1 MSLSKRH
8 VFFRCTVFPAESE
21 VEFDTGQGIEN
32 RKKAVFLSKINK
44 EKE

>member
-21 VEFDTGQGIEN
+21 AEFRDGQGIEN
-32 RKKAVFLSKINK
+32 RKKAVFLSKTE
-44 EKE
+44 EKKG